1 MEYEGRYE
9 VFDSS
14 RILTYPVRGRNNK
27 VKYGDLRQID
37 EVMNSLIDLP
47 AEVKKEIDAL
57 ALEIIQRRAKGQPIL
72 LFTGGHSIAGEAGDG
87 EEAIAKY
94 QELKPDL
101 VTMDIVMPKMN
112 GIEALKG
119 IKVIDPAAKIIMCTA
134 VGQEQMVKLA
144 IKSGAK
150 GYIVKPFQ
158 APKVLEE
165 VKNVLAS

>member
-1 MEYEGRYE
+1 MGK
-9 VFDSS
+9 
-14 RILTYPVRGRNNK
+14 ILIVDDTLFMRTLLKN
-27 VKYGDLRQID
+27 
-37 EVMNSLIDLP
+37 
-47 AEVKKEIDAL
+47 
-57 ALEIIQRRAKGQPIL
+57 IL
-72 LFTGGHSIAGEAGDG
+72 FAGGHSIAGEAGDG

-94 QELKPDL
+94 KELRPDL

-119 IKVIDPAAKIIMCTA
+119 IKALDPAAKVIMCTA

-150 GYIVKPFQ
+150 GYVVKPFQ